1 MWRYA
6 VRRVLQMVPVLLGTT
21 FFIYVLVFALPGDP
35 IRALAGEKPLPA
47 SVYQT
52 LRRHYHLDDPLLV
65 QYGRYLFGVLFR
77 GDFGETFNGQA
88 VGQLIA
94 DSWTVTAQLAGTA
107 WVIELVVGMSL
118 GVWAGLRRGGIADT
132 AVLGGTTVAI
142 AIPTFVLAYSAQ
154 LVLALHLGW
163 FPTAGTDEGWPMSYL
178 LPGAVVAAAELGY
191 VARLTR
197 TSLAENMR
205 ADYVRTAISKGLPRR
220 RVIVRHTLRNSLI
233 PVVTYLGTQI
243 GYLMAGSVVV
253 EGIFNLPGIG
263 HEIWIALQIKEGPT
277 IVGIV
282 TFLVLV
288 YLLANL
294 LVDLLYGVLDPRIRY
309 E

>member
-6 VRRVLQMVPVLLGTT
+6 ARRLLQMVPVLLGTT

-35 IRALAGEKPLPA
+35 IRALAGEKPLPE

-52 LRRHYHLDDPLLV
+52 LRHHYHLDDPLLV
-65 QYGRYLFGVLFR
+65 QYGKYLLGLFH
-77 GDFGETFNGQA
+77 GDFGQTFNGQD

-94 DSWTVTAQLAGTA
+94 DSWTITAQLAVTA
-107 WVIELVVGMSL
+107 WIFELVIGMTL
-118 GVWAGLRRGGIADT
+118 GVWAGLRRGGLVDT
-132 AVLGGTTVAI
+132 TVLGGTTIAI

-163 FPTAGTDEGWPMSYL
+163 FPTAGTDEGWPMSYV
-178 LPGAVVAAAELGY
+178 LPGLVVAAANLGY

-197 TSLAENMR
+197 TTLAENMR
-205 ADYVRTAISKGLPRR
+205 ADYVRTAVSKGLPYR
-220 RVIVRHTLRNSLI
+220 RVVVRHTLRNSLI
-233 PVVTYLGTQI
+233 PVVTFLGTEI
-243 GYLMAGSVVV
+243 GYFMAGSIIV

-263 HEIWIALQIKEGPT
+263 HEIWLALQIKEGPT

-282 TFLVLV
+282 TFLVLI

-309 E
+309 G